1 MTYSAQLKEKY
12 GELWEASVNH
22 PFVNGIG
29 DGSLPLNNFRY
40 YMRQDFLFLVDMCRA
55 MASAV
60 AKADTLEDMQY
71 FSEGLDATLN
81 TEMSLH
87 TGYCEELGITERELR
102 QTEPS
107 PTTLEYTGHL
117 IRVASQGGPGEIAAA
132 MLPCSW
138 TYAEIG
144 VRLFDRGL
152 PQEQPL
158 YWPWIEMYASED
170 YLKSAERMKAFVDRC
185 GADAGTAELARMD
198 SAFDLGLRYEHLFWD
213 AALAMEEWGL

>member
-1 MTYSAQLKEKY
+1 MSYSSKLRERY
-12 GELWEASVNH
+12 GELWEASVH
-22 PFVNGIG
+22 HAFVKGIG
-29 DGSLPLNNFRY
+29 DGSLPLGNFRY

-60 AKADTLEDMQY
+60 AKADSLEDMQY
-71 FSEGLDATLN
+71 FSQGLDATLN

-87 TGYCEELGITERELR
+87 TGYCEQLGITEEQLR
-102 QTEPS
+102 QTEAS

-144 VRLFDRGL
+144 LMLLDRGL
-152 PQEQPL
+152 PRGQPL
-158 YWPWIEMYASED
+158 YWPWIEMYASEE
-170 YLKSAERMKAFVDRC
+170 YVKSAERMKTFVDRC
-185 GADAGTAELARMD
+185 GADAGATELARMD

-213 AALAMEEWGL
+213 AALAMEEWNL

>member
-1 MTYSAQLKEKY
+1 MSYSSELRETY

-22 PFVNGIG
+22 PFVRGIG
-29 DGSLPLNNFRY
+29 DGSLPLDNFRY
-40 YMRQDFLFLVDMCRA
+40 YMRQDYLFLVDMCRA

-71 FSEGLDATLN
+71 FSQGLDATLN
-81 TEMSLH
+81 SEMSLH
-87 TGYCEELGITERELR
+87 TGYCEKLGITERELR
-102 QTEPS
+102 QTDPS

-117 IRVASQGGPGEIAAA
+117 IRVAAQGGPGEIAAA

-144 VRLFDRGL
+144 LMLFDRGL

-158 YWPWIEMYASED
+158 YWPWIEMYASEE
-170 YLKSAERMKAFVDRC
+170 YVQSAERMKAFVDRC
-185 GADAGTAELARMD
+185 GADAGAAGLARMD

-213 AALAMEEWGL
+213 AALAMEEWRV